1 MQFERT
7 SGGNKFFGYLWTV
20 IEILLKIGLEVM
32 MVSWRRHISEADS
45 KRPAREK
52 GTFNSEL
59 GY

>member
-1 MQFERT
+1 
-7 SGGNKFFGYLWTV
+7 
-20 IEILLKIGLEVM
+20 

-59 GY
+59 GYWYDDIFNNIDAINQ